1 MSIFFYILPVPFLV
15 LISYF
20 ALSRK
25 STPLIKRAA
34 LIALILVGLAVLA
47 SLLVVFGEPVSKAG
61 PIPAAV
67 SVEPAVPQK
76 SNIGAIVAFAVS
88 LLLFLVLIVF
98 LSLREHRRLP
108 KKEGAPEFSGA
119 ERKD

>member
-1 MSIFFYILPVPFLV
+1 MSIFFYILPVPFLA
-15 LISYF
+15 LICYF

-25 STPLIKRAA
+25 STPLIKRTA
-34 LIALILVGLAVLA
+34 LIALGVVGLAVLA
-47 SLLVVFGEPVSKAG
+47 SLFVVFGEPFSKAG

-67 SVEPAVPQK
+67 SSEAAAPQK

-88 LLLFLVLIVF
+88 LLLFLVLTVF
-98 LSLREHRRLP
+98 LSAREHRRLP
-108 KKEGAPEFSGA
+108 KKEEAPEFPNT